1 MQSFFC
7 AVNYGLSESLQ
18 SEFSSQTLVAP
29 ERGDVCG
36 TQTEGFRRLYQ
47 TLLTKFVQTWLTPLS
62 LRDIFPFRGDKYLW
76 DSVSKTNHNL
86 SV

>member
-1 MQSFFC
+1 MVYLTDGIPQI
-7 AVNYGLSESLQ
+7 
-18 SEFSSQTLVAP
+18 LVAP

-62 LRDIFPFRGDKYLW
+62 LRDISPFRGDECLRGKFTLQ
-76 DSVSKTNHNL
+76 TPR
-86 SV
+86 